1 MENLKTKKS
10 FKMIMVIVIGLALV
24 VGVGALLFN
33 LQSGDTAQIVGKV
46 GVNAKKA
53 SSSESGGVALTQDG
67 VTALLESLTSE
78 IDTLTTEVNNL
89 KSNSS
94 SVLDAYP
101 IGSIY
106 ISTSST
112 NPGTIF
118 GGTWE
123 AYGQGRTLVG
133 VGTGTDSNST
143 SQSFDAGQTGG
154 AYTHTLTTAQLPIHD
169 HSFSASSTS
178 SAVIRVGTGS
188 TQAVS
193 NVDTFP
199 SGFIAGQATRCPDS
213 DYHLS
218 LTSNTTANSHYYT
231 DYTLTGDV
239 IVSGTSGNSGGGS
252 SHNNIQPYIATY
264 MWKRTS

>member
-10 FKMIMVIVIGLALV
+10 FKMIIVIVIGLALM
-24 VGVGALLFN
+24 VGVGAMLFN
-33 LQSGDTAQIVGKV
+33 FQSGDTTQIVGKV

-78 IDTLTTEVNNL
+78 IEILTTEVNNL

-101 IGSIY
+101 VGSIY

-143 SQSFDAGQTGG
+143 SQSFDAGATGG
-154 AYTHTLTTAQLPIHD
+154 TYTHTLTTEQLPIHSHNLSGVVTGTGQTTASYVKFGYYGSLSD
-169 HSFSASSTS
+169 SGNYYADADEHRQISLRKLTVLSSSTS
-178 SAVIRVGTGS
+178 GNKTTELTGS
-188 TQAVS
+188 
-193 NVDTFP
+193 
-199 SGFIAGQATRCPDS
+199 
-213 DYHLS
+213 
-218 LTSNTTANSHYYT
+218 
-231 DYTLTGDV
+231 
-239 IVSGTSGNSGGGS
+239 GS
-252 SHNNIQPYIATY
+252 SHNIVQTYISTY